1 MNKNIV
7 LIQSH
12 CNTQEKINVLLENLS
27 KLRNYNLD
35 LLLYS
40 HITLPQEVIDKVD
53 YFVFDKSN
61 PIMWEERRH
70 YYWRVTDKYKLE
82 STVPDYGWTVFN
94 QMLGSFQLI
103 KNKNYENIVVFCYDT
118 VIDEK
123 IEDYL
128 INPRQQLFE
137 HHKFQKNDQTD
148 GATPVVLGTALIFSI
163 LKKNEFETLMSNLSR
178 KEYSENFNLIAEKY
192 FEKKLIDTNLY
203 IKPTIVV
210 YDSLHESKNIFN
222 QSDDENYTLFLDN
235 QKLLKF
241 IIYNKKNI
249 DLKLVINQD
258 IIVVRH
264 GEFLYNNDIISLET
278 FGILVDNVFH
288 NLLPKVNELRTNKI
302 TFF

>member
-12 CNTQEKINVLLENLS
+12 CNTEEKIKVLLENLS

-40 HITLPQEVIDKVD
+40 HITLPQEVIEKVD
-53 YFVFDKSN
+53 YFVYDKSN

-70 YYWRVTDKYKLE
+70 YYWRATDKYKLE

-94 QMLGSFQLI
+94 QISGGFQFI
-103 KNKNYENIVVFCYDT
+103 KNKNYENIIVFCYDT
-118 VIDEK
+118 IIDEK

-137 HHKFQKNDQTD
+137 HHKSQKNDKTND
-148 GATPVVLGTALIFSI
+148 TSPVVLGVALIFFIFEKNDFEI
-163 LKKNEFETLMSNLSR
+163 LISNLSR
-178 KEYSENFNLIAEKY
+178 NEYSKNFNLIAEKY

-203 IKPTIVV
+203 SKPTIVV

-222 QSDDENYTLFLDN
+222 QSDDENYTLFIDN

-241 IIYNKKNI
+241 ILYNKKNI
-249 DLKLVINQD
+249 DLKIIINED
-258 IIVVRH
+258 IIVVTH
-264 GEFLYNNDIISLET
+264 GEFSYNNDIESLKT
-278 FGILVDNVFH
+278 FGLLVDNIFH